1 MATIYTKTDN
11 YGLNLYGDNDPADLR
26 DGYNGSMRTID
37 TTLETHLNRIEAVE
51 SRETHD
57 EEVAKALLGDNTV
70 DAATTAKTKWN
81 KASADAIEAM
91 ADAAAAT
98 GKANANTSILTALGA
113 DTTAHAAA
121 NKTKWDKASTD
132 TTSAINKADT
142 AIGKADT
149 AINKANTASGKAD
162 TANSKAD
169 NNSAILTAL
178 GADTADH
185 AATNKTK
192 WDKASIDVAD
202 VAKRVNMLTGLAH
215 ENIIVIGDSISY
227 GTGASATSKSWA
239 NRLSEYR
246 GATVTNLAKNDA
258 GYLNGPTTFAQQLKG
273 FTGDKDAVTRILI
286 AGGINDKTHVS
297 DGSIFD
303 SLLTNAVLSLLDYAR
318 DNFPH
323 AKIQT
328 IPTICGFTPPR
339 IYNSGVLTARDRI
352 MAACNMRHVQVIP
365 YGWEWLNGNR
375 DWSSG
380 DDVHPNDEGN
390 GVLLRLICEAMDG
403 ATVRNTWDGYVAG
416 QDAHGEITHSR
427 FHVDGD
433 MVTCHIQGKVVGNA
447 GAYASIFQVPA
458 AARNSGGNYFIP
470 NSLNKLLYLSYDN
483 EIRACK
489 IGTTTAI
496 SNDTEVYLSFATH
509 MG

>member
-1 MATIYTKTDN
+1 MATVYTKTDN

-57 EEVAKALLGDNTV
+57 EEVMKALLGDNTV
-70 DAATTAKTKWN
+70 DNATASKTKWD
-81 KASADAIEAM
+81 KAGTDATA
-91 ADAAAAT
+91 ATAAAAAAAT
-98 GKANANTSILTALGA
+98 KADNNGAILTALGA
-113 DTTAHAAA
+113 DTTAHATA

-132 TTSAINKADT
+132 ATSAINKAD
-142 AIGKADT
+142 A
-149 AINKANTASGKAD
+149 
-162 TANSKAD
+162 ANSKAD
-169 NNSAILTAL
+169 TASDKADTATSKADTNNTILTAL

-192 WDKASIDVAD
+192 WDKASTDVAD
-202 VAKRVNMLTGLAH
+202 VAKRINILTGLTH

-239 NRLSEYR
+239 NRLGEYR
-246 GATVTNLAKNDA
+246 SATVTNLAKNDA
-258 GYLNGPTTFAQQLKG
+258 GYLNGPTTFAQQLEG

-297 DGSIFD
+297 DGSVTD
-303 SLLTNAVLSLLDYAR
+303 SLLTSAVLSLLDYAR
-318 DNFPH
+318 TNFPH

-328 IPTICGFTPPR
+328 IPTICGFTPPS
-339 IYNSGVLTARDRI
+339 IYNSGVLKARDRI
-352 MAACNMRHVQVIP
+352 ITACGMRHVEVIP
-365 YGWEWLNGNR
+365 YGWEWLNGSR

-390 GVLLRLICEAMDG
+390 GVLLKLICEAMDG
-403 ATVRNTWDGYVAG
+403 ATVRNSWDGFVAG
-416 QDAHGEITHSR
+416 QDAHGEITHSK

-433 MVTCHIQGKVVGNA
+433 TVTCHIQGKVVGDA

-458 AARNSGGNYFIP
+458 AARSAGGNYFIP

-483 EIRACK
+483 DIRACR

>member
-1 MATIYTKTDN
+1 MATVYTKTDN

-57 EEVAKALLGDNTV
+57 EEVTKALLGDNTV
-70 DAATTAKTKWN
+70 DAATASKTKWD
-81 KASADAIEAM
+81 KAGNDATA
-91 ADAAAAT
+91 ATAAAAAAAT
-98 GKANANTSILTALGA
+98 KADNNSAILTALGA
-113 DTTAHAAA
+113 DTTAHATAA
-121 NKTKWDKASTD
+121 KNKWDKASTD
-132 TTSAINKADT
+132 ATSAI
-142 AIGKADT
+142 
-149 AINKANTASGKAD
+149 GKAD

-169 NNSAILTAL
+169 AASDKADTADSKADNNSTILTAL

-192 WDKASIDVAD
+192 WDKASTDVAD
-202 VAKRVNMLTGLAH
+202 MAKRVNILTGLTH

-239 NRLSEYR
+239 NRLGEYR

-258 GYLNGPTTFAQQLKG
+258 GYLNGPTTFAQQLEG
-273 FTGDKDAVTRILI
+273 FAGDKDAVTRILI

-297 DGSIFD
+297 DGSVVD
-303 SLLTNAVLSLLDYAR
+303 SQLTNAVLSLLDYTTA
-318 DNFPH
+318 NFPH
-323 AKIQT
+323 AKIQA
-328 IPTICGFTPPR
+328 IPTICGFTPPS
-339 IYNSGVLTARDRI
+339 IYNSGVLKARDRI
-352 MAACNMRHVQVIP
+352 IAACGMRHVEVLP
-365 YGWEWLNGNR
+365 YAWEWLNGNR

-390 GVLLRLICEAMDG
+390 EVLLRLICEAMDG
-403 ATVRNTWDGYVAG
+403 ATVRNSWNGYVAG
-416 QDAHGEITHSR
+416 QDAHSTITHSN

-433 MVTCHIQGKVVGNA
+433 TVTCHIQGKVVGDA

-483 EIRACK
+483 DIRACR

-496 SNDTEVYLSFATH
+496 SNDTEVYLSFTTH

>member
-1 MATIYTKTDN
+1 MATVYTKTDN

-81 KASADAIEAM
+81 KASTDAIEAMADAIEAM
-91 ADAAAAT
+91 ADAATAT
-98 GKANANTSILTALGA
+98 GKANSNGSILTALGA
-113 DTTAHAAA
+113 DTTDHATAS
-121 NKTKWDKASTD
+121 KTKWDKASTD
-132 TTSAINKADT
+132 ATSAI
-142 AIGKADT
+142 
-149 AINKANTASGKAD
+149 GKAD
-162 TANSKAD
+162 TANSKAND
-169 NNSAILTAL
+169 NNAILSAL
-178 GADTADH
+178 GTDSTDQ
-185 AATNKTK
+185 AAAAKTK
-192 WDKASIDVAD
+192 WDKASADVAD
-202 VAKRVNMLTGLAH
+202 VVKRINILTGLTH

-227 GTGASATSKSWA
+227 GTGASDTSKSWA
-239 NRLSEYR
+239 NRLGEYR

-258 GYLNGPTTFAQQLKG
+258 GYLNGPTTFAQQLNG

-297 DGSIFD
+297 DGSTTD

-318 DNFPH
+318 ANFPH

-328 IPTICGFTPPR
+328 IPTICGFTPPS
-339 IYNSGVLTARDRI
+339 IYNSGVLKARDRI
-352 MAACNMRHVQVIP
+352 IAACGMRHVQVIP
-365 YGWEWLNGNR
+365 YGWEWLNGNPG
-375 DWSSG
+375 WSSG
-380 DDVHPNDEGN
+380 DDVHPSDEGN

-403 ATVRNTWDGYVAG
+403 AAVRNSWNGYVAG
-416 QDAHGEITHSR
+416 QDAHGEITHSK

-458 AARNSGGNYFIP
+458 AARNGGGNYFIP

-483 EIRACK
+483 ELRACR

>member
-1 MATIYTKTDN
+1 MATVYTKTDN

-57 EEVAKALLGDNTV
+57 EEVVKALLGDNTV

-81 KASADAIEAM
+81 KASADAIKAM
-91 ADAAAAT
+91 ADAATAT
-98 GKANANTSILTALGA
+98 GKANANTSTLIALGA
-113 DTTAHAAA
+113 DTTAHATAA
-121 NKTKWDKASTD
+121 KDKWDKASID
-132 TTSAINKADT
+132 ATS
-142 AIGKADT
+142 AIGKA
-149 AINKANTASGKAD
+149 N

-169 NNSAILTAL
+169 NNSAILAAL

-185 AATNKTK
+185 AAANKTK
-192 WDKASIDVAD
+192 WDKAGADVAD
-202 VAKRVNMLTGLAH
+202 VAKQVNILTGMAQH

-227 GTGASATSKSWA
+227 GTGASTTSKSWA
-239 NRLSEYR
+239 NRLGERR
-246 GATVTNLAKNDA
+246 GATVTNLARNDA
-258 GYLNGPTTFAQQLKG
+258 GYLNGPTTFLQQLKSYS
-273 FTGDKDAVTRILI
+273 GDKDAVTRILV

-297 DGSIFD
+297 DGSATN
-303 SLLTNAVLSLLDYAR
+303 SLLTNAVLTLLDYAR
-318 DNFPH
+318 TDFPH

-328 IPTICGFTPPR
+328 IPTICGFTPPS
-339 IYNSGVLTARDRI
+339 IYHSGVLKARDRI
-352 MAACNMRHVQVIP
+352 ITACGMRHVEVIP
-365 YGWEWLNGNR
+365 YAWEWLTGGR

-390 GVLLRLICEAMDG
+390 DVLLKLICEAMDG
-403 ATVRNTWDGYVAG
+403 ATVRNSWDGYVAG
-416 QDAHGEITHSR
+416 QDAHGEITHSK

-433 MVTCHIQGKVVGNA
+433 TVTCHIQGNVVGNA

-458 AARNSGGNYFIP
+458 AARSAGGNYFIP

-483 EIRACK
+483 NIRACK

-496 SNDTEVYLSFATH
+496 PNNTEVYLSFTTH
-509 MG
+509 IG

>member
-1 MATIYTKTDN
+1 MATVYTKTDN

-57 EEVAKALLGDNTV
+57 EAVVKALLGDNTV
-70 DAATTAKTKWN
+70 DNATASKTKWDKAGTDATAATTAASAAAN
-81 KASADAIEAM
+81 KADNNSA
-91 ADAAAAT
+91 
-98 GKANANTSILTALGA
+98 ILTALGA

-132 TTSAINKADT
+132 ATS

-192 WDKASIDVAD
+192 WDKASTDIAD
-202 VAKRVNMLTGLAH
+202 VAKRVNILTGLTH

-227 GTGASATSKSWA
+227 GTGATATSKSWA
-239 NRLSEYR
+239 NRLGKYR

-297 DGSIFD
+297 DGSVTD
-303 SLLTNAVLSLLDYAR
+303 SLLTDAVLSLLDYAHA
-318 DNFPH
+318 NFPH

-328 IPTICGFTPPR
+328 IPTICGFTPPS
-339 IYNSGVLTARDRI
+339 IYNSGVLKARDRI
-352 MAACNMRHVQVIP
+352 ITACGMRHVQVIP
-365 YGWEWLNGNR
+365 YGWEWLNGSR

-390 GVLLRLICEAMDG
+390 GVLLKLICEAMDG
-403 ATVRNTWDGYVAG
+403 ATVRNSWNGYVAG
-416 QDAHGEITHSR
+416 QDAHGEITHSK

-433 MVTCHIQGKVVGNA
+433 TVTCHIQGKVVGDA

-496 SNDTEVYLSFATH
+496 PNNTEVYLSFATH

>member
-1 MATIYTKTDN
+1 MATVYTKTDN

-26 DGYNGSMRTID
+26 DGYNGSMHTID

-81 KASADAIEAM
+81 KASADATEAM

-98 GKANANTSILTALGA
+98 GKANTNASILTALGA
-113 DTTAHAAA
+113 DTTAHATA

-132 TTSAINKADT
+132 ATSAIGKADT

-149 AINKANTASGKAD
+149 AIGKAD

-169 NNSAILTAL
+169 NNNAILTAL

-192 WDKASIDVAD
+192 WDKASTDVAD
-202 VAKRVNMLTGLAH
+202 VARRVNILTGLTH

-239 NRLSEYR
+239 NRLGERRS
-246 GATVTNLAKNDA
+246 ATVTNLARNDA
-258 GYLNGPTTFAQQLKG
+258 GYLNGPTTFIQQLKSYS
-273 FTGDKDAVTRILI
+273 GDKDAVTRILV

-297 DGSIFD
+297 DGSVTD
-303 SLLTNAVLSLLDYAR
+303 SLLTSAVLTLLDYAR
-318 DNFPH
+318 TNFPH

-328 IPTICGFTPPR
+328 IPTICGFTPPS
-339 IYNSGVLTARDRI
+339 IYNSGVLKARDRI
-352 MAACNMRHVQVIP
+352 ITACGMKHVEVIP
-365 YGWEWLNGNR
+365 YGWEWLNGSR

-380 DDVHPNDEGN
+380 DDVHPNDSGN
-390 GVLLRLICEAMDG
+390 DVLLKLICEAMDG
-403 ATVRNTWDGYVAG
+403 ATVRNSWDGYVAG
-416 QDAHGEITHSR
+416 QDAHGEITHSK

-458 AARNSGGNYFIP
+458 AARSTMNYFIP

-483 EIRACK
+483 DIRACK

-496 SNDTEVYLSFATH
+496 PDNTEVYLSFATH
-509 MG
+509 IG

>member
-1 MATIYTKTDN
+1 MATVYTKTDN

-37 TTLETHLNRIEAVE
+37 TTLETHLNRIEGVE

-57 EEVAKALLGDNTV
+57 EAVVKALLGDNTV
-70 DAATTAKTKWN
+70 DKATASKAKWDKAGTDATAATTTASAAAN
-81 KASADAIEAM
+81 KANNNSA
-91 ADAAAAT
+91 
-98 GKANANTSILTALGA
+98 ILTALGA
-113 DTTAHAAA
+113 DTTDHATAS
-121 NKTKWDKASTD
+121 KTKWDKASADATSAINKAD
-132 TTSAINKADT
+132 TAINKADT
-142 AIGKADT
+142 AIGKA
-149 AINKANTASGKAD
+149 N

-169 NNSAILTAL
+169 NNNTILTAL

-185 AATNKTK
+185 AATNKNK
-192 WDKASIDVAD
+192 WDKASTDVAD
-202 VAKRVNMLTGLAH
+202 VAKRVNILTGLIH

-227 GTGASATSKSWA
+227 GTGATATSKSWA
-239 NRLSEYR
+239 NRLGEYR
-246 GATVTNLAKNDA
+246 DATVTNLAKNDA

-297 DGSIFD
+297 DGSTTD

-328 IPTICGFTPPR
+328 IPTICGFTPPS
-339 IYNSGVLTARDRI
+339 IYDSGVNKARDRI
-352 MAACNMRHVQVIP
+352 IAACGMRHVQVIP
-365 YGWEWLNGNR
+365 YGWEWLNGNPN
-375 DWSSG
+375 WSSG
-380 DDVHPNDEGN
+380 DDVHPSDEGN

-403 ATVRNTWDGYVAG
+403 ATVRNSWNGYVAG
-416 QDAHGEITHSR
+416 QDAHGEITHSK

-433 MVTCHIQGKVVGNA
+433 TVTCHIQGKVVGNA

-458 AARNSGGNYFIP
+458 AARSAGGNYFIP
-470 NSLNKLLYLSYDN
+470 NSLNRLLYLSYDN
-483 EIRACK
+483 DIRACR
-489 IGTTTAI
+489 IGSTTAI
-496 SNDTEVYLSFATH
+496 PNDTEVYLSFATH
-509 MG
+509 IG

>member
-1 MATIYTKTDN
+1 MATVYTKTDN

-57 EEVAKALLGDNTV
+57 EEVMKALLGDNTV
-70 DAATTAKTKWN
+70 DNATASKTKWD
-81 KASADAIEAM
+81 KAGTDATA
-91 ADAAAAT
+91 ATAAAAAAAT
-98 GKANANTSILTALGA
+98 KADNNSAILTALGA
-113 DTTAHAAA
+113 DTTAHATA

-132 TTSAINKADT
+132 AAS
-142 AIGKADT
+142 AIGKAD
-149 AINKANTASGKAD
+149 AASDKAD
-162 TANSKAD
+162 TATSKAD
-169 NNSAILTAL
+169 TNSTILTAL

-192 WDKASIDVAD
+192 WDKASTDVAD
-202 VAKRVNMLTGLAH
+202 MAKRINILTGLAH

-227 GTGASATSKSWA
+227 GTDASATSKSWA
-239 NRLSEYR
+239 NRLSKYR
-246 GATVTNLAKNDA
+246 GATVANLAKNDA
-258 GYLNGPTTFAQQLKG
+258 GYLNGPITFAQQLEG

-297 DGSIFD
+297 DGSVTD
-303 SLLTNAVLSLLDYAR
+303 SLLTSAVLSLLDYATA
-318 DNFPH
+318 NFPH
-323 AKIQT
+323 AKIQA
-328 IPTICGFTPPR
+328 IPTICGFTPPS
-339 IYNSGVLTARDRI
+339 IYNSGVLKARDRI
-352 MAACNMRHVQVIP
+352 ITACGMRHVEVIP

-390 GVLLRLICEAMDG
+390 EVLLRLICEAMDG
-403 ATVRNTWDGYVAG
+403 ATVRNSWNGYVTG
-416 QDAHGEITHSR
+416 QDAHGTITRSN

-433 MVTCHIQGKVVGNA
+433 TVTCHIQGKVVGDA

-483 EIRACK
+483 DIRACK

-496 SNDTEVYLSFATH
+496 SNDTEVYLSFTTH

>member
-1 MATIYTKTDN
+1 MATVYTKTDN

-57 EEVAKALLGDNTV
+57 EEVMKALLGDNTV
-70 DAATTAKTKWN
+70 DNATTAKTKWN
-81 KASADAIEAM
+81 KASVDAIEAM
-91 ADAAAAT
+91 ADAATAT
-98 GKANANTSILTALGA
+98 GKANTNTSILTALGA
-113 DTTAHAAA
+113 DTTAHATAA
-121 NKTKWDKASTD
+121 KNKWDKASAD
-132 TTSAINKADT
+132 ATSAIGKADT

-149 AINKANTASGKAD
+149 ASD
-162 TANSKAD
+162 KAD
-169 NNSAILTAL
+169 NNSTILTAL

-185 AATNKTK
+185 AAENKTK
-192 WDKASIDVAD
+192 WDKASTDVAD
-202 VAKRVNMLTGLAH
+202 VAKRVNILTGLTH

-239 NRLSEYR
+239 NRLGERR
-246 GATVTNLAKNDA
+246 GATVTNLARNDA
-258 GYLNGPTTFAQQLKG
+258 GYLNGPTTFLQQLESYS
-273 FTGDKDAVTRILI
+273 GDKDAVTRILV

-297 DGSIFD
+297 DGSATD
-303 SLLTNAVLSLLDYAR
+303 SLLTSAVLALLDYAR
-318 DNFPH
+318 TNFPH
-323 AKIQT
+323 AKIQA
-328 IPTICGFTPPR
+328 IPTICGFTPPS
-339 IYNSGVLTARDRI
+339 IYNSGVLSARDRI
-352 MAACNMRHVQVIP
+352 ITACGMRHVEVIP
-365 YGWEWLNGNR
+365 YAWEWLNGSR

-390 GVLLRLICEAMDG
+390 GVLLKLICESMDG
-403 ATVRNTWDGYVAG
+403 ATVRNSWDGFVAG
-416 QDAHGEITHSR
+416 QDAHGEITHSN

-433 MVTCHIQGKVVGNA
+433 TVTCHIQGKVVGSV

-458 AARNSGGNYFIP
+458 AARNSGGNYFVP
-470 NSLNKLLYLSYDN
+470 NSLNKLLYVSYDN
-483 EIRACK
+483 DIRACR

-496 SNDTEVYLSFATH
+496 SDGTEVYLSFTTH